1 MHNLQFLYIH
11 SLIIQLHIHSMVDLV
26 LLWFLQDPIHRQQLV
41 EELVANKFV
50 LDVESLVDLLVLVS
64 LVDALA
70 LVFSLV
76 MM

>member
-1 MHNLQFLYIH
+1 
-11 SLIIQLHIHSMVDLV
+11 MVDLV

-64 LVDALA
+64 LVDVLA

-76 MM
+76 LVFSNK